1 MENSCITQEPKI
13 SVEPTQI
20 KTHHTAS
27 YSDLKPIISFFAT
40 SSIYCI
46 TVALIIG
53 IFLIGGLMLFSH

>member
-13 SVEPTQI
+13 AIETQQI
-20 KTHHTAS
+20 KAHHAAP